1 MVTQRDKKLVSLETE
16 NQICNMYQNN
26 MLICQISKQLN
37 VERHTVVRALKR
49 CNLYDPKKSKK
60 HLDDTRIIRNQ
71 QVCTLSMQGYSH
83 RQIAKMLS
91 IGKSNINYILKNS
104 IDFIPLETGRYD
116 YRAKKMFNERFF
128 QVIDTE
134 EKAYWLGFLYADGCV
149 TNKAVRL
156 EISIKDRKHL
166 EKFKDILQ
174 YQNAHFYFRK
184 DIESIL
190 LHMNS
195 SVMVQDLEKL
205 GCVKKKTYILQ
216 FPNTEQVPL
225 SLIHHFMRG
234 YFDGDG
240 CIYVHPKL
248 YSISTFS
255 LVGTL
260 DFLQRYQE
268 VLNQGICKTT
278 TNKIY
283 SLKSQNIGSI
293 SFGGSLQVKKI
304 YDFLYHDATLYL
316 ERKKEKFDIVIS
328 RLNVKSTRKR

>member
-1 MVTQRDKKLVSLETE
+1 MTKQRDKKLINLETE

-49 CNLYDPKKSKK
+49 HNLYNLQKSKK
-60 HLDDTRIIRNQ
+60 HLDTIRIIRNQ
-71 QVCTLSMQGYSH
+71 QVCTLNMQGYTH
-83 RQIAKMLS
+83 RQIAKMLN
-91 IGKSNINYILKNS
+91 IRKSNVHYILKNS
-104 IDFIPLETGRYD
+104 IDFVPLETGRYD

-134 EKAYWLGFLYADGCV
+134 EKAYWLGFLYADGCI

-174 YQNAHFYFRK
+174 YQDAHFYFRK
-184 DIESIL
+184 DVESIL
-190 LHMNS
+190 LYMNS
-195 SVMVQDLEKL
+195 SVMVQDLETL
-205 GCVKKKTYILQ
+205 GCVKKKTHILQ
-216 FPNTEQVPL
+216 FPDTEQIPP

-248 YSISTFS
+248 RSSFQ
-255 LVGTL
+255 LMGTL
-260 DFLQRYQE
+260 NFLQKYQE

-278 TNKIY
+278 VTKIY
-283 SLKSQNIGSI
+283 SKKSQNIGELV
-293 SFGGSLQVKKI
+293 FGGNQQVKKFMI
-304 YDFLYHDATLYL
+304 FCIMMLHY
-316 ERKKEKFDIVIS
+316 I
-328 RLNVKSTRKR
+328 LNVKRKSLTL